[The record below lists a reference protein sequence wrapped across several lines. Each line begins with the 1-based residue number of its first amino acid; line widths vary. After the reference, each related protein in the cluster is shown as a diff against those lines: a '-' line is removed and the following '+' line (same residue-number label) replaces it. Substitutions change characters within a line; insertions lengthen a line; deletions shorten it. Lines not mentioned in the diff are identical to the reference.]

1 MHCRV
6 ALGAWI
12 VFSLAIGHVSA
23 YSLEHTK
30 DDVAIVMIEP
40 AAPVPRGAETT
51 FMLDVQ
57 YTLDSTEEGTLT
69 VGFNMPNPSNDPHAF
84 ELVETRLIKRG
95 TDRIKVKAKAVP
107 VAWSKGGGFE
117 VSVEIGP
124 KREDDRWKPL
134 AVDFR
139 EIPTFGTGDSIA
151 PGGKPHDKPAAIT
164 GAPSKDEIAIQII
177 EPPGPALRGV
187 ETEFTLDIQ
196 YTLDSVEEGMLSVA
210 FNTAGPITDRIVE
223 MRPIHRGSGRIL
235 VKTKA
240 VPVDWGERG
249 PFHAAV
255 SLGPKLDGTTT
266 SWTSIVRKIIDIAT
280 AP

>member
-1 MHCRV
+1 MNCRV

-12 VFSLAIGHVSA
+12 GFSAVSGHASA
-23 YSLEHTK
+23 YSFNHTK

-40 AAPVPRGAETT
+40 AVPVASGAETT
-51 FMLDVQ
+51 FTIEVQ
-57 YTLDSTEEGTLT
+57 YTLDSIEEGTLSI
-69 VGFNMPNPSNDPHAF
+69 GFNTANPSNSPNAYA
-84 ELVETRLIKRG
+84 LVETRLIKRG
-95 TDRIKVKAKAVP
+95 TDRIKVKAKAVA
-107 VAWSKGGGFE
+107 VAWNKDGGFG
-117 VSVEIGP
+117 VSVDIGP

-134 AVDFR
+134 AADFR
-139 EIPTFGTGDSIA
+139 KIPTFGTGDSIA
-151 PGGKPHDKPAAIT
+151 PSEKLHDRPAAI
-164 GAPSKDEIAIQII
+164 ADASSKDDVAIRIS

-210 FNTAGPITDRIVE
+210 FNTAGPLTDRIVE

-235 VKTKA
+235 VKARA

-255 SLGPKLDGTTT
+255 SLGPKVDGTTT
-266 SWTSIVRKIIDIAT
+266 SWNSMVRKIIEIPT

>member
-1 MHCRV
+1 M
-6 ALGAWI
+6 
-12 VFSLAIGHVSA
+12 
-23 YSLEHTK
+23 
-30 DDVAIVMIEP
+30 
-40 AAPVPRGAETT
+40 
-51 FMLDVQ
+51 
-57 YTLDSTEEGTLT
+57 
-69 VGFNMPNPSNDPHAF
+69 
-84 ELVETRLIKRG
+84 TRLIKRG

-107 VAWSKGGGFE
+107 VAWSKDGGFE

-139 EIPTFGTGDSIA
+139 KIPTFGTGDSIA

-177 EPPGPALRGV
+177 EPSGPGLRGV
-187 ETEFTLDIQ
+187 ETEFTFDIQ
-196 YTLDSVEEGMLSVA
+196 YTLDSVEEGVMSVA
-210 FNTAGPITDRIVE
+210 FNTAGPNADRIVE
-223 MRPIHRGSGRIL
+223 MRPIARGSGRIL
-235 VKTKA
+235 IKTKA

-249 PFHAAV
+249 PFRASV

-266 SWTSIVRKIIDIAT
+266 SWKSIVRKIVEIPT